1 MAKLQII
8 LEKERITK
16 NTIRYAEV
24 EDENGNPP
32 IIRNLYIQKYGVKK
46 LSDPQR
52 IKVTIEPA

>member
-16 NTIRYAEV
+16 NTIRYAEL
-24 EDENGNPP
+24 EDEQPP
-32 IIRNLYIQKYGVKK
+32 IVRSLYIQKFGVKK
-46 LSDPQR
+46 LGDPQK